1 MCRSTLALVLNVSDG
16 WADIE
21 MDGQTRRATTL
32 LIPDLRP
39 GERVLVGLGTVLARV
54 DEADAAAL
62 RALQDGLPATPS
74 SAVGRPD
81 RRS

>member
-1 MCRSTLALVLNVSDG
+1 MCRSTIALVLTVSDG

-21 MDGQTRRATTL
+21 MDRQTRRAATL

-74 SAVGRPD
+74 SLAGRPD